1 MSFSL
6 LIGGLQLTT
15 SAADQSPWRIG
26 ANQPDD
32 HRALG
37 FADASLTASARP
49 IAKPI

>member
-1 MSFSL
+1 MSFSV
-6 LIGGLQLTT
+6 LIGSLQFTT

-26 ANQPDD
+26 ANQRDD

-37 FADASLTASARP
+37 FGDASLTAGARP

>member
-1 MSFSL
+1 MSFL
-6 LIGGLQLTT
+6 ILIGGLQLPT

-32 HRALG
+32 QGALG
-37 FADASLTASARP
+37 FGDTSLAAGARA

>member
-1 MSFSL
+1 MSFSV
-6 LIGGLQLTT
+6 LIAGLQLTT

-32 HRALG
+32 RRALG
-37 FADASLTASARP
+37 FGDASLTVGARP

>member
-1 MSFSL
+1 MSFL
-6 LIGGLQLTT
+6 ILIGGLQLPT
-15 SAADQSPWRIG
+15 SAADQPPWRIG

-37 FADASLTASARP
+37 FGDASLTAGARP